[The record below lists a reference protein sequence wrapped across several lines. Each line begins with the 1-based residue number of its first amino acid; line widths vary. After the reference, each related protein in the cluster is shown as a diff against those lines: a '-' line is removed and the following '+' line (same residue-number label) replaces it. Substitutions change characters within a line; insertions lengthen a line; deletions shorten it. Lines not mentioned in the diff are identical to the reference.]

1 MELTR
6 IKAKITESIKKY
18 KYVLV
23 VLLIG
28 IGLMLLPDCH
38 KEDESDGKV
47 VNQSCSSDQTEALTQ
62 ILSKIEGVGKVS
74 IMLTLDTGEEYV
86 YQKDASATNEQW
98 DTVIV
103 TDENRAEHGL
113 IQKTVAPK
121 YRGAV
126 VVCQGAE
133 NVSVRLAVIQ
143 AVSDATGL
151 STDRISV
158 LKMK

>member
-1 MELTR
+1 MELNQVR
-6 IKAKITESIKKY
+6 HKLSSLIGKY
-18 KYVLV
+18 RYVIL

-28 IGLMLLPDCH
+28 IGLMLLPDLN
-38 KEDESDGKV
+38 KEEESNDIV
-47 VNQSCSSDQTEALTQ
+47 TNESNSIDQTEALTE

-74 IMLTLDTGEEYV
+74 VMLTLDSGEEYV
-86 YQKDASATNEQW
+86 YQTDAGGSEQQW
-98 DTVIV
+98 DTVII
-103 TDENRAEHGL
+103 TDEDRAEHGL
-113 IQKTVAPK
+113 IKRTVAPK

-126 VVCQGAE
+126 VVCEGAGD
-133 NVSVRLAVIQ
+133 VSVRLSVIE